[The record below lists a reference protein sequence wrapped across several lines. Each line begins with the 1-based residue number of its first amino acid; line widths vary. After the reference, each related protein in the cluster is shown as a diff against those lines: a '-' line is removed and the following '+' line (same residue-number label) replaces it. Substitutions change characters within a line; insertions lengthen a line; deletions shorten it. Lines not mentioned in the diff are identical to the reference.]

1 MKQTQQQSC
10 THHDRTINK
19 STKTEKQN
27 KKQKNYATHPYPTHP
42 NPSIIE
48 PTPNLPIPPIICSD
62 NTMIMISQAEIRQ
75 SNGYGTV
82 RNDDIFNLHLG
93 SGAGH

>member
-1 MKQTQQQSC
+1 
-10 THHDRTINK
+10 
-19 STKTEKQN
+19 
-27 KKQKNYATHPYPTHP
+27 
-42 NPSIIE
+42 
-48 PTPNLPIPPIICSD
+48 
-62 NTMIMISQAEIRQ
+62 MIMISQAEIRQ